1 MRNVYCIGELLIDFV
16 AEKQGS
22 DLSRAK
28 DFTKKAGGAPAN
40 VAAAIA
46 KLKGNGYFV
55 GCVGKD
61 PFGSFLVHTLDQGL
75 VNTSL
80 IQRVSTFTT
89 LAFVS
94 LAEDGERDF
103 VFARGAD
110 RELRYDPGLKELF
123 KDQIVHFG
131 AATALLGGSLEEAYT
146 RYYRDAL
153 SSNSFIC
160 FDPNFRTDLWKGEE
174 ASFIKKC
181 IPFIERSHMG
191 KFSREEAQLISGKT
205 DLREACTYLHDVGIK
220 ILTITL
226 GSEGTYLSTPTINKI
241 IPSITVK
248 PVDTTGAGDAF
259 IGCLLKQIAEMDD
272 LGSLYEA
279 NGPLEKMTLLA
290 NKAGAIT
297 TTNYGAIESLP
308 DQEQL
313 NAV

>member
-16 AEKQGS
+16 GENQGS
-22 DLSRAK
+22 DLSKAK

-46 KLKGNGYFV
+46 KLNGNSYFI

-61 PFGSFLVHTLDQGL
+61 PFGSFLLHTLEEGQ

-80 IQRVSTFTT
+80 AQRTGTFTT

-94 LAEDGERDF
+94 LAADGERDF
-103 VFARGAD
+103 VFSRGAD
-110 RELRYDPGLKELF
+110 KELSYDPNLKELF
-123 KDQIVHFG
+123 KNQIVHFG
-131 AATALLGGSLEEAYT
+131 AATALLGGSLEEAYS
-146 RYYRDAL
+146 RYYQDAL

-174 ASFIKKC
+174 ANFIKKC
-181 IPFIERSHMG
+181 IPFIEKAHLG
-191 KFSREEAQLISGKT
+191 KFSLEEAQLISGKL
-205 DLREACTYLHDVGIK
+205 DLEQACTYLHELGIK

-226 GSEGTYLSTPTINKI
+226 GSKGTYLSTSTAKKI

-248 PVDTTGAGDAF
+248 PIDTTGAGDAF
-259 IGCLLKQIAEMDD
+259 IGCLLRQIAEIDD
-272 LGSLYEA
+272 FESLYSP
-279 NGPLEKMTLLA
+279 NGPLEKMIQKA

-297 TTNYGAIESLP
+297 TTGYGAIESLP

-313 NAV
+313 DRA